1 MNVTFDKQNAVE
13 GIVSVV
19 LEEKDYCGKVADELK
34 KIGKTHAEPGFR
46 AGHVPAGL
54 IQKKYGKAVK
64 FDVINREVSDA
75 LYDYIKEQKLHVLG
89 NPMGVDDEQLDPEA
103 ADYTF
108 KFRVGLAPEI
118 QSPVNKDMHVPYY
131 NIEVSE
137 EMTNRQDEALRKQF
151 GKQEPGDTVEEDA
164 LVKGTF
170 AELNED
176 GSVKEGGVTQE
187 NGIVAP
193 KYFKSEDQ
201 RNLFVGKKNGEEVRF
216 NPWATCEGNPT
227 ELASML
233 GIDKDQADS
242 YKGDFL
248 CTIREIIVLR
258 PAELGEEYYEQVFG
272 KDKVKDE
279 AEYRNALN
287 EMIANRLKADS
298 NYRFTIDAKEEILK
312 AVGEIELPDAFLKA
326 YLKQQNEKATEED
339 IEKEYP
345 ALRSD
350 LVWQLVRDV
359 IASQLNI
366 KIEETDLQEVARL
379 VTRNQFAQFGMSNVP
394 DEMLENYSKRLLED
408 EKQRRA
414 LAEQALD
421 MKLFEGI
428 KNTVTSE
435 EKNVSVED
443 FNKLFTAAEA
453 EA

>member
-1 MNVTFDKQNAVE
+1 
-13 GIVSVV
+13 
-19 LEEKDYCGKVADELK
+19 
-34 KIGKTHAEPGFR
+34 
-46 AGHVPAGL
+46 
-54 IQKKYGKAVK
+54 
-64 FDVINREVSDA
+64 
-75 LYDYIKEQKLHVLG
+75 
-89 NPMGVDDEQLDPEA
+89 
-103 ADYTF
+103 
-108 KFRVGLAPEI
+108 
-118 QSPVNKDMHVPYY
+118 
-131 NIEVSE
+131 
-137 EMTNRQDEALRKQF
+137 
-151 GKQEPGDTVEEDA
+151 
-164 LVKGTF
+164 
-170 AELNED
+170 
-176 GSVKEGGVTQE
+176 
-187 NGIVAP
+187 
-193 KYFKSEDQ
+193 
-201 RNLFVGKKNGEEVRF
+201 
-216 NPWATCEGNPT
+216 
-227 ELASML
+227 ML

-443 FNKLFTAAEA
+443 FNKLFAAAEA
-453 EA
+453 